1 MVGSLLIGMLAG
13 LVICIGLIISGTNF
27 WWALAAYSVSGMVA
41 TLAAAVFSGYVR
53 DAQNEGPSSRSDE
66 SENDLCNTPVYRGR
80 GQDPRALALRS
91 YCPGIP
97 TQCVALTYPDVVL
110 PVAA

>member
-1 MVGSLLIGMLAG
+1 MVGSLLIGMLVG

-66 SENDLCNTPVYRGR
+66 RHVPDQCHTSSA
-80 GQDPRALALRS
+80 RAGARMYAPSRYVPTAQASRPNVSS
-91 YCPGIP
+91 YEP
-97 TQCVALTYPDVVL
+97 
-110 PVAA
+110 